1 MCVRERFRG
10 GSVGGLIVCF
20 VKSEH
25 FRGSACQ
32 SVSAYRCAKRVII
45 EIGSTFDP
53 LYYHF
58 TIYMDKQK
66 CSHRKLDDSPCILV
80 YQKVM

>member
-1 MCVRERFRG
+1 MLPLNQG
-10 GSVGGLIVCF
+10 GSLGVLIVGIL
-20 VKSEH
+20 KSEH

-53 LYYHF
+53 LYNHF

-66 CSHRKLDDSPCILV
+66 CIHRKLDDSPCILV